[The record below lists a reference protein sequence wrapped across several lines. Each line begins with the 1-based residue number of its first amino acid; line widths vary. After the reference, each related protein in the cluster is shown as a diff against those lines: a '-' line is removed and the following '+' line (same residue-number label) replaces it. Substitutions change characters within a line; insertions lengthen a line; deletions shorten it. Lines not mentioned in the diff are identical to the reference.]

1 MPIVARDTL
10 DRKIVRVVD
19 EAIELA
25 DLGTI
30 RFAAESVAQRIY
42 DQEAELMEQ
51 VRYAWTIERLV
62 LIIKRR
68 RRERKY
74 HENFQLAL
82 PDPIFQ
88 DLPRRIFLRNGKRPK
103 LDYCTVTETDDHLKL
118 LRNRFP
124 AHPRVVQ
131 MEAVVKLHRKWSE
144 RENGISW
151 LETKQRE
158 ISERE
163 KT

>member
-1 MPIVARDTL
+1 MPTAARDTL
-10 DRKIVRVVD
+10 DRRIVRVID

-42 DQEAELMEQ
+42 DHESELMEQ
-51 VRYAWTIERLV
+51 VRHPWILERLI

-74 HENFQLAL
+74 HENFQLTL

-88 DLPRRIFLRNGKRPK
+88 NLPRRIFLRNGKRPK
-103 LDYCTVTETDDHLKL
+103 LDYCTVTETEDHLKL
-118 LRNRFP
+118 LRDRFP

-131 MEAVVKLHRKWSE
+131 MEALVKLHRKWSE
-144 RENGISW
+144 REKGISW

-158 ISERE
+158 MGEQE